1 MPRRFGATIRGG
13 ARSLR
18 RTPHPDIPFKNK
30 IIESGAEAGAAE
42 IKNPEVFSEPGV
54 NFY

>member
-1 MPRRFGATIRGG
+1 MRVAPLFEEAP
-13 ARSLR
+13 RSLR
-18 RTPHPDIPFKNK
+18 RTPHPEIPFKST
-30 IIESGAEAGAAE
+30 IIESGEEAGAAE